1 MDTVKRFELDS
12 SQFTACV
19 GSVGGVLDFKQV
31 LSFFFK
37 PRRIS
42 GKRRSTFSNSLS
54 LFTGL
59 LILKEL
65 LGIFEIM
72 GATSD

>member
-1 MDTVKRFELDS
+1 MRVL
-12 SQFTACV
+12 
-19 GSVGGVLDFKQV
+19 GSVLSSPSQSDSILDFKQV
-31 LSFFFK
+31 WSFFFK

-54 LFTGL
+54 LFTRL
-59 LILKEL
+59 LMLKEL

>member
-1 MDTVKRFELDS
+1 VRVL
-12 SQFTACV
+12 
-19 GSVGGVLDFKQV
+19 GSVLSSPSQSDSILDFKQV
-31 LSFFFK
+31 WSFFFK

-54 LFTGL
+54 LFTRL
-59 LILKEL
+59 LMLKEL